1 MFSLQCPLQT
11 GLTLQNIYFIVVDGI
26 WSDWSEVS
34 ECSVTCGG
42 GVQKMERSCNNP
54 APLHGGKPCE
64 GDKTQTQ
71 KCNEQACPGN
81 DPLNYFLLL
90 ILKYPLFPL

>member
-1 MFSLQCPLQT
+1 
-11 GLTLQNIYFIVVDGI
+11 
-26 WSDWSEVS
+26 
-34 ECSVTCGG
+34 
-42 GVQKMERSCNNP
+42 MERSCNNP

-81 DPLNYFLLL
+81 DPLNC
-90 ILKYPLFPL
+90 